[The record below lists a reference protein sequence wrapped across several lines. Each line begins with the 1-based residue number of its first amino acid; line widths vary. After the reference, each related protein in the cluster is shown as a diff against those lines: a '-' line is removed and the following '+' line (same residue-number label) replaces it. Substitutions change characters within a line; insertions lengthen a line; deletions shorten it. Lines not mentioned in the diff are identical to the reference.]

1 MVLQLSK
8 AARRD
13 YYLGAAGRDLVSPT
27 TLGECGL
34 LQAPPHF
41 PHQVRF
47 PVVEPCRLPCRPV
60 GRYRCSGSDKATH
73 IAGVGAGALNASHE
87 LAFST
92 SGAVPAGGG
101 AMWSVGSCAPD
112 PSDVSLS
119 LCGACVGSCLSLTL
133 SCRMLSVVPC

>member
-1 MVLQLSK
+1 M
-8 AARRD
+8 
-13 YYLGAAGRDLVSPT
+13 
-27 TLGECGL
+27 
-34 LQAPPHF
+34 
-41 PHQVRF
+41 
-47 PVVEPCRLPCRPV
+47 

-112 PSDVSLS
+112 PSDVS
-119 LCGACVGSCLSLTL
+119 VFP
-133 SCRMLSVVPC
+133 SVVRVLGVASASP